1 MTEGTTEE
9 IDVLVL
15 KRYKLN
21 CLFSQGG
28 KLLIK
33 GIRSYE
39 ITSMDNCIFK

>member
-1 MTEGTTEE
+1 MIKGATEE

-15 KRYKLN
+15 KRCKLN

-33 GIRSYE
+33 GSGA
-39 ITSMDNCIFK
+39 MK